1 MDAQRLLDISPAI
14 VLPIV
19 LGACLICGIA
29 GIFVVATTPE
39 GLDPIEGLGLRV
51 YLLQNDDVLHSPA
64 GENPDSKRFE
74 ILPGESANDIGIK
87 LVTEGLISNGSL
99 FARYARFEGLDDDL
113 RPGVFRISQT
123 MTIPQILTVLT
134 NPTPTTIEFLI
145 REDYRLEQIAESID
159 NTSLLEFTGDEFIA
173 LVETGA
179 SIPEEFRLKYGIPDG
194 SSLEGFLYP
203 ATYTLEVT
211 TTAVE
216 FRDLLLAT
224 FERNVTQELLD
235 EAMRQGRTMHQ
246 VVTVASIVE
255 KEAVLEDERSIIA
268 SVYLN
273 RLAIGQKLDADPT
286 VQYQMATNRQD
297 GIWWPQL
304 VVSDYTNVVGPYN
317 TYLNNGLPPGPIV
330 NPAVRS
336 IRAVLFP
343 ADTNYIYFQLSC
355 DGGGKH
361 EFFDT
366 PEAHDAYYQFRLN
379 GCQ

>member
-19 LGACLICGIA
+19 LGACLICGVA

-39 GLDPIEGLGLRV
+39 GLDPIEGLGLRL
-51 YLLQNDDVLHSPA
+51 YLLQNDEALHNPA
-64 GENPDSKRFE
+64 GENPEARRFE

-87 LVTEGLISNGSL
+87 LVTEGFITNGSL

-113 RPGVFRISQT
+113 KPGVFRISQT
-123 MTIPQILTVLT
+123 MTIPQILTALT
-134 NPTPTTIEFLI
+134 NPTPTTVEFLI
-145 REDYRLEQIAESID
+145 REDYRIEQIAAVID
-159 NTSLLEFTGDEFIA
+159 NTPLLEFTGDEFIT
-173 LVETGA
+173 LVEEGT
-179 SIPEEFRLKYGIPDG
+179 SIPDEFRLKYGIPEG

-203 ATYTLEVT
+203 ATYSVEVT
-211 TTAVE
+211 MTALE
-216 FRDLLLAT
+216 FRDLLLRT
-224 FERNVTQELLD
+224 FEQNVTQDLLD
-235 EAMRQGRTMHQ
+235 AAQQQGRTMYQ
-246 VVTVASIVE
+246 VVTLASIVE

-273 RLAIGQKLDADPT
+273 RLEIGQKLDADPT

-304 VVSDYTNVVGPYN
+304 VVSDYSNVIGPYN
-317 TYLNNGLPPGPIV
+317 TYLNVGLPPGPIV

-343 ADTNYIYFQLSC
+343 ADTNYVYFQLSC
-355 DGGGKH
+355 EGGGKH
-361 EFFDT
+361 EFFDS
-366 PEAHDAYYQFRLN
+366 PEAHEAYYQFRLN